1 MGRDVSFNEW
11 SLAGRRLCSWI
22 NFINEK
28 TLGDPRD
35 DVWFDFDSKK
45 LEIGF
50 RPKKGVFIGEVR
62 EWRNEENCFDFKRFL
77 DYYNELVENEVFV
90 ETEASETPETLGVP
104 CREYVVATKKARD
117 EYAKRDWGS
126 VFFLMN
132 ETFDVGK
139 YVAEADLEKELP
151 EFPVVIDSLKNFAAF
166 ESEQALGSYF
176 DAWIYVAE
184 TLFLRIAPEA
194 RKKFQTSTFE
204 ELGASV
210 VCLSRGWNRVY
221 FATDGVERDYPVVC
235 GTLLSVYQ
243 DCENSPDVLTDA
255 ETAMKLKGRALRQS
269 TDGWGLWGA
278 SPSF

>member
-1 MGRDVSFNEW
+1 MSCEVSLKEW
-11 SLAGRRLCSWI
+11 SLAGYRLFSWI
-22 NFINEK
+22 TFINEK

-62 EWRNEENCFDFKRFL
+62 EWRNGENRFDFNRFL
-77 DYYNELVENEVFV
+77 DYYNELVDDGVFIELEN
-90 ETEASETPETLGVP
+90 SGTLDFP

-117 EYAKRDWGS
+117 EYAKGDWGN

-139 YVAEADLEKELP
+139 YVAEADLKKELP
-151 EFPVVIDSLKNFAAF
+151 EFPIVIDVLKNFAAF
-166 ESEQALGSYF
+166 ESEQTLGACF

-184 TLFLRIAPEA
+184 TLLLRIAPEV

-210 VCLSRGWNRVY
+210 VCLSRGWNRVN
-221 FATDGVERDYPVVC
+221 FATDGVDRDYPVVC
-235 GTLLSVYQ
+235 GTLLSVYK
-243 DCENSPDVLTDA
+243 DREDSPGVLADA
-255 ETAMKLKGRALRQS
+255 ETSLKLKSFALRCP
-269 TDGWGLWGA
+269 TDGWGRWE
-278 SPSF
+278 